1 MNFKGHLLTACLPGQ
16 AMLSLAAIS
25 LPVDLGRHGDMELA
39 YVNPS
44 NPDQSA
50 NPDLSHPAP
59 VGPHWDYTDRNKTNP
74 GWRVYPGGQINKK

>member
-1 MNFKGHLLTACLPGQ
+1 MDWKDPTKPPVGPNGEEWEWRGKPPQGGDKGG
-16 AMLSLAAIS
+16 
-25 LPVDLGRHGDMELA
+25 

-50 NPDLSHPAP
+50 PPDLGHPPP

-74 GWRVYPGGQINKK
+74 GWRVYPGGRIDEK